1 MFLSI
6 AVDVVAFFTTPL
18 PPAFHFLVKSFGC
31 FTLSAFFSSLVL
43 STFSFSARDFFL
55 SFLPFL
61 IYYGVARQ
69 KAIIIQFMCW
79 FGLQLITIRGFE
91 NIFYCS
97 VPLCVWCGGFIRLHR
112 HEHLSDDP
120 SPYTIS
126 SCITGT
132 LGSVASALISAL
144 AGVVAVPAVS
154 ACSGDTSIDNCEWSI
169 GAITSDHGFTNW
181 FTY

>member
-1 MFLSI
+1 MVWWHTTLVHLAIAHAFQGYRSDSLFHTTKQIKHMFLSI

-43 STFSFSARDFFL
+43 STFLFSARDFFL

-69 KAIIIQFMCW
+69 KAILIQFMCW

-97 VPLCVWCGGFIRLHR
+97 VPGCVWCGGFIRLDRDEHR
-112 HEHLSDDP
+112 
-120 SPYTIS
+120 
-126 SCITGT
+126 
-132 LGSVASALISAL
+132 
-144 AGVVAVPAVS
+144 
-154 ACSGDTSIDNCEWSI
+154 
-169 GAITSDHGFTNW
+169 FR
-181 FTY
+181 